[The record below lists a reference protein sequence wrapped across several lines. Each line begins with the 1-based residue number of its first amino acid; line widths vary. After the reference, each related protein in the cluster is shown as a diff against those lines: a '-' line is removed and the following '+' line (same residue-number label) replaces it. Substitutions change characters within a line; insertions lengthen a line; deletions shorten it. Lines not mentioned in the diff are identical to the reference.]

1 MASSAVDIES
11 QTDLQTQISSNLS
24 YQTDP
29 SSNSNHFTSA
39 SDSSGPPTLHGFY
52 LAPGYTPIYQPASNV
67 DRPVSPSGSHSHP
80 LKVLTTPI
88 FTPDYN
94 PHEPYIPPRPFTPI
108 FRWHESDNDERFSSN
123 THCNRIW
130 KAIRLFTWRNLIILL
145 KGSLPFICFFG
156 IFFFFIYYSHF
167 NNKLLTYYNYSNGF

>member
-11 QTDLQTQISSNLS
+11 QTDIQTQISSNLS

-29 SSNSNHFTSA
+29 SSNTNYFISA
-39 SDSSGPPTLHGFY
+39 SNSSGAPTLHGFY
-52 LAPGYTPIYQPASNV
+52 LAPGFTPIYQPALNA
-67 DRPVSPSGSHSHP
+67 DHPASPSDSHSHP
-80 LKVLTTPI
+80 LKVVTTPI

-94 PHEPYIPPRPFTPI
+94 PHEPYIPPRPLTPI
-108 FRWHESDNDERFSSN
+108 FRWHESDDDNRFSSN
-123 THCNRIW
+123 THGNRFW
-130 KAIRLFTWRNLIILL
+130 RTIRLFTWRNLIIII
-145 KGSLPFICFFG
+145 KGSLPFVCFIG